1 MRSAVGKGA
10 GCAPTPTRVR
20 VLTPAG
26 AHRGFSLVY
35 SRSQVGLCLTRGWPT
50 MIRLTCLSHSEPG
63 GDFGDLSAACIP
75 RCRCRFSSRTVCVC
89 GCVSVV
95 LVWVCAWVQILQFV
109 LEGLRPKKKIFFRYI
124 EPCRHTDEQNFYL
137 LINHI
142 IMFQATR

>member
-1 MRSAVGKGA
+1 MYLRKLPSRINLNLVLFSFCFYFLLFLYLVLQVTYDARTARSAVGKGA

-50 MIRLTCLSHSEPG
+50 MIRVTCLSHSEPG

-75 RCRCRFSSRTVCVC
+75 RYKCRFSSRTVCVC

-95 LVWVCAWVQILQFV
+95 LV
-109 LEGLRPKKKIFFRYI
+109 
-124 EPCRHTDEQNFYL
+124 
-137 LINHI
+137 
-142 IMFQATR
+142 